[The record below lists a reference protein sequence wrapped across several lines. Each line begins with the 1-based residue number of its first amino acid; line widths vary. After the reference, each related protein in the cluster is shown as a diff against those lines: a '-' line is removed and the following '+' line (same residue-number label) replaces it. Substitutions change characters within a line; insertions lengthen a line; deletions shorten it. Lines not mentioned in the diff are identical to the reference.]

1 MKKFGIRLP
10 ILCAALLLVGVT
22 ALATVVKSVSNLKK
36 EDAHVTVTLKSG
48 TGDPAFTVTRD
59 NATKGKK
66 YLLLIRN
73 GPEEADPTE
82 ENIVYMD
89 VETATSDVV
98 TFSNAYPMPMENG
111 LYRVYMTDYEKNE
124 LKQVATF
131 DVGDSGDSGNN
142 ADSGNSGNGGVIGGN
157 SGDSDNS
164 TDGGNETDNPSN
176 ALELGDVNGKDGIDA
191 VDALLALQISAHLI
205 EWTDEQFIAA
215 DVDRSDGVDAVDALL
230 ILQKSA
236 QLISSFPD
244 NSRQS

>member
-22 ALATVVKSVSNLKK
+22 ALATVVKSVSPPQMT
-36 EDAHVTVTLKSG
+36 DAHVTVTLKSE
-48 TGDPAFTVTRD
+48 TDDPVFVVTRD

-66 YLLLIRN
+66 YLLVIRN

-82 ENIVYMD
+82 ENIFYMD

-98 TFSNAYPMPMENG
+98 TFSNAYPMPMEDG

-142 ADSGNSGNGGVIGGN
+142 ADNGNSGGAIGGGGGDSGNS
-157 SGDSDNS
+157 S
-164 TDGGNETDNPSN
+164 DGGEVRY
-176 ALELGDVNGKDGIDA
+176 LGDVDGN
-191 VDALLALQISAHLI
+191 
-205 EWTDEQFIAA
+205 DEITMA
-215 DVDRSDGVDAVDALL
+215 DVQMLLNIFIHNTRLEGIELRVANVDEDEDGEISMADVQMLL
-230 ILQKSA
+230 NMFIHNTPKQTVS
-236 QLISSFPD
+236 
-244 NSRQS
+244 

>member
-22 ALATVVKSVSNLKK
+22 ALATVVKSVSNLEK

-48 TGDPAFTVTRD
+48 SGDPAFTVTRD

-66 YLLLIRN
+66 YLLVIRN

-98 TFSNAYPMPMENG
+98 TFGNAYPMPMEDG

-131 DVGDSGDSGNN
+131 DVGDGGDSGNSDN
-142 ADSGNSGNGGVIGGN
+142 GNSGSTIGDN
-157 SGDSDNS
+157 GDS
-164 TDGGNETDNPSN
+164 GETGVPR
-176 ALELGDVNGKDGIDA
+176 LGDVNGDGDILMDDA
-191 VDALLALQISAHLI
+191 
-205 EWTDEQFIAA
+205 IAIMRHVVGLPGWDLSDKMNVA
-215 DVDRSDGVDAVDALL
+215 DVNGDGDILMDDAIAIMRHVVGLPGW
-230 ILQKSA
+230 IL
-236 QLISSFPD
+236 P
-244 NSRQS
+244 